1 MAAAADHLKR
11 FGVFGWRLRRSLAPD
26 ARAGRH
32 QPYVVAAHSRAVIV
46 GTLGSQDLPS
56 LPIEPNVSRPFRDL
70 LCDREAR
77 RQAGGLDA
85 EQIDKPADPV
95 LILGLN

>member
-32 QPYVVAAHSRAVIV
+32 HPYVVAAHSRVSSVIV
-46 GTLGSQDLPS
+46 GTLGS
-56 LPIEPNVSRPFRDL
+56 
-70 LCDREAR
+70 
-77 RQAGGLDA
+77 
-85 EQIDKPADPV
+85 
-95 LILGLN
+95 